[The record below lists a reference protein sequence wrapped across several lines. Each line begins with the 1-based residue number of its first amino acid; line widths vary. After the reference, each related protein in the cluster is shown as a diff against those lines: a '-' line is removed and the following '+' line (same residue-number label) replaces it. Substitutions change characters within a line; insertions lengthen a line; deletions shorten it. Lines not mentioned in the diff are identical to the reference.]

1 MNQATILLIG
11 AGQLGSRHLQ
21 ALINLQAPSSIIVID
36 PSLDSLNLTEQR
48 AKEISGYDRH
58 QLTYRQEIKDLPK
71 IDFAVVA
78 TSANVRR
85 QIVEDLLSKT
95 NVKNLLL
102 EKVLFQSTQDCIEVG
117 KLLADRNVKT
127 WVNAPRP
134 MWSCYKALK
143 QSIGGE
149 PIQKFISGGSGWGL
163 ACNAYH
169 MLDLFTWL
177 TDSKIMNLS
186 SEFIDKQPIPSKRN
200 GFDELTGTL
209 IGSFENGTV
218 FTLSDLIGPPKDS
231 YFLLET
237 KDHLIHI
244 NEVTQ
249 KLTLV
254 SGKPLPSEFTEI
266 KFAPEF
272 QSTLTNR
279 VVEDILQRGD
289 CELATY
295 DQASEIHQKMLNAF
309 AKHFPQSQKGESLCP
324 IT

>member
-21 ALINLQAPSSIIVID
+21 ALIKLQDPTSIIVVD
-36 PSLDSLNLTEQR
+36 PSLDSLNLTEER
-48 AKEISGYDRH
+48 AKEVSGYERH
-58 QLTYRQEIKDLPK
+58 QLSYRQDTKGLPEIAC
-71 IDFAVVA
+71 AVVA
-78 TSANVRR
+78 SSANVRR
-85 QIVEDLLSKT
+85 QIVEELLSVT
-95 NVKNLLL
+95 NVHNLLL
-102 EKVLFQSTQDCIEVG
+102 EKVLFQSAQDCIKIGE
-117 KLLADRNVKT
+117 LLKERKVNT

-134 MWSCYKALK
+134 MWICYQALK
-143 QSIGGE
+143 QALGAE
-149 PIQKFISGGSGWGL
+149 PIQRFISGGSGWGL

-169 MLDLFTWL
+169 MLDLFAWL
-177 TDSKIMNLS
+177 TGSKIEKLS
-186 SEFIDKQPIPSKRN
+186 TEYIDKHPVPSKRN
-200 GFDELTGTL
+200 NFYELTGTL
-209 IGSFENGTV
+209 NGCFENGTV
-218 FTLSDLIGPPKDS
+218 FSLSDLIGPPKDS